1 MKLKVLFASVL
12 SSALLLTSCSDA
24 WLEEVKID
32 QNRPSDVPMNVLLP
46 AAQASYGLMQGD
58 VLPRLTG
65 IFIQQ
70 MTGNDRQSL
79 AHNRYAQIGEGDF
92 DTPWGLGYSGGMYDL
107 QLIMDKA
114 TEKEAYAY
122 RGIAKIMT
130 AMYLGVL
137 TDHFGDIPYSEALQ
151 GAGQLKPAYDSQADI
166 YAAIATLL
174 QGGVADLATPSA
186 LSPGSDDLIHGGDL
200 SAWAT
205 TATALGARYLN
216 HLSKTSLYNPA
227 DVIAACQ
234 AALQGNVGAGLA
246 HESSTNQNPW
256 YQFTVID
263 RDGYIVQTGTMFD
276 MMVAAND
283 PRESIYRGDSA
294 SGYLY
299 LPFYGAATAELPFIT
314 EHEVLFILAEAQL
327 ASGDASGARASL
339 EAAIQSNMDYLGV
352 DAAASAAYIAAL
364 SATTDLELIMN
375 EKYVAMY
382 THVEAWTDWRR
393 TGFPAISAPAD
404 ANLSAIPRRMPYPE
418 GEYLYNSA
426 NVPMPLSATPD
437 EKFGASSTYRL
448 WWDAN

>member
-1 MKLKVLFASVL
+1 MKLKVLFASAL

-58 VLPRLTG
+58 VLPRLTS
-65 IFIQQ
+65 IFMQQ

-92 DTPWGLGYSGGMYDL
+92 DNPWGLGYSGGMYDL

-294 SGYLY
+294 SGYFY
-299 LPFYGAATAELPFIT
+299 LPFYGAPTAELPFIT

-327 ASGDASGARASL
+327 ASGDASAARTSL
-339 EAAIQSNMDYLGV
+339 EAAISSNMNHLGV
-352 DAAASAAYIAAL
+352 DAADAASYIAAL
-364 SATTDLELIMN
+364 PATTDLELIMN
-375 EKYVAMY
+375 EKYIAMY

-393 TGFPAISAPAD
+393 TGYPMISAPAD
-404 ANLSAIPRRMPYPE
+404 ANLNGIPRRMPYPE
-418 GEYLYNSA
+418 GEYLYNA
-426 NVPMPLSATPD
+426 DNVPMPLTAAPD
-437 EKFGASSTYRL
+437 DKFGVTSTYRL